1 VDIGKEI
8 AGVQRDT
15 VIGKVDK
22 LLSTLNKQ
30 DSKSLIEAMND
41 LTISSRVISKV
52 LQNRGYKIGRDAVNS
67 WRHANVPNFHT
78 RSNHFLGDI

>member
-1 VDIGKEI
+1 MDIGKEI

>member
-8 AGVQRDT
+8 AGVQRQT

-22 LLSTLNKQ
+22 LLSTLSKQ
-30 DSKSLIEAMND
+30 DSKSLVEAMND

-78 RSNHFLGDI
+78 RSNHFMGDI

>member
-1 VDIGKEI
+1 MDIGKEI
-8 AGVQRDT
+8 AGVQRQT

-22 LLSTLNKQ
+22 LLSTLSKQ
-30 DSKSLIEAMND
+30 DSKSLVEAMND

-78 RSNHFLGDI
+78 RSNHFMGDI

>member
-1 VDIGKEI
+1 MDIGKEI

-67 WRHANVPNFHT
+67 WRRANVPNFHT
-78 RSNHFLGDI
+78 RSNHFMGDI

>member
-1 VDIGKEI
+1 MDIGKEI

-22 LLSTLNKQ
+22 LLSTLSKQ

>member
-8 AGVQRDT
+8 AGVQRQT

-78 RSNHFLGDI
+78 RSNHFMGDI

>member
-1 VDIGKEI
+1 MDIGKEI

-22 LLSTLNKQ
+22 LLSTLSKQ

-67 WRHANVPNFHT
+67 WRHANVPNFHK

>member
-1 VDIGKEI
+1 MDIGKEI
-8 AGVQRDT
+8 AGVQRQT

-78 RSNHFLGDI
+78 RSNHFMGDI